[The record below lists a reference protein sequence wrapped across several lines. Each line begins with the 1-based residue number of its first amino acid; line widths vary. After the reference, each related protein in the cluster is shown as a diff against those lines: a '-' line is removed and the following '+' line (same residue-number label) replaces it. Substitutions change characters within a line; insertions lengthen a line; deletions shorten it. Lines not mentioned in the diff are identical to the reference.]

1 MEKIS
6 PQQQLGNAKLG
17 RLMLKFS
24 VPCVLSLLISA
35 LYNIVDQIFIG
46 NSELSALG
54 NAATGVV
61 FPVFIVAQAFA
72 WCLGDG
78 CAAFINI
85 FQGKGETQKLD
96 RSVGGCIT
104 VTLGCS
110 VALIALFF
118 PLKNQILN
126 LCGASQNSI
135 GYAVTYFNIVVA
147 FFPVYMLSN
156 MLNSVVRADG
166 NPAWAMAS
174 MLAGALINIALDP
187 LFIFAFKMGMAGA
200 AWATVIGQ
208 AASFIIGATY
218 LFRTRTFKLKLSSFI
233 PSFKAVVPAVK
244 LGIST
249 FITQSTI
256 VVIALLSNFMLKKYG
271 AQSVYGEDI
280 PIAIIA
286 IENKVFAI
294 VVSVAV
300 GIILGCQPIVSYNL
314 GCGNYARVKR
324 LFLYILACIGVI
336 GAVAT
341 VLFQACPSAI
351 IGLFGAPS
359 DSQNINPQLYTQ
371 FGVKTF
377 RIFLML
383 IGFTCF
389 IKFASIFFQAV
400 GKPVI
405 ATVAS
410 LIRDIVCFVPLA
422 CVLPLSMGIDGVL
435 WAAPVADAVAVIVT
449 VVLIIIC
456 FKSLNA
462 MERKEKAQ
470 SDVE

>member
-187 LFIFAFKMGMAGA
+187 LFIFAFKMGMAGRG
-200 AWATVIGQ
+200 VG
-208 AASFIIGATY
+208 
-218 LFRTRTFKLKLSSFI
+218 
-233 PSFKAVVPAVK
+233 
-244 LGIST
+244 
-249 FITQSTI
+249 
-256 VVIALLSNFMLKKYG
+256 YG
-271 AQSVYGEDI
+271 NRAG
-280 PIAIIA
+280 
-286 IENKVFAI
+286 
-294 VVSVAV
+294 
-300 GIILGCQPIVSYNL
+300 G
-314 GCGNYARVKR
+314 
-324 LFLYILACIGVI
+324 FLYNRRGVP
-336 GAVAT
+336 VPHKN
-341 VLFQACPSAI
+341 FQA
-351 IGLFGAPS
+351 
-359 DSQNINPQLYTQ
+359 
-371 FGVKTF
+371 
-377 RIFLML
+377 
-383 IGFTCF
+383 
-389 IKFASIFFQAV
+389 
-400 GKPVI
+400 
-405 ATVAS
+405 
-410 LIRDIVCFVPLA
+410 
-422 CVLPLSMGIDGVL
+422 
-435 WAAPVADAVAVIVT
+435 
-449 VVLIIIC
+449 
-456 FKSLNA
+456 
-462 MERKEKAQ
+462 
-470 SDVE
+470 

>member
-1 MEKIS
+1 
-6 PQQQLGNAKLG
+6 
-17 RLMLKFS
+17 
-24 VPCVLSLLISA
+24 
-35 LYNIVDQIFIG
+35 
-46 NSELSALG
+46 
-54 NAATGVV
+54 
-61 FPVFIVAQAFA
+61 
-72 WCLGDG
+72 
-78 CAAFINI
+78 
-85 FQGKGETQKLD
+85 
-96 RSVGGCIT
+96 
-104 VTLGCS
+104 
-110 VALIALFF
+110 
-118 PLKNQILN
+118 
-126 LCGASQNSI
+126 
-135 GYAVTYFNIVVA
+135 
-147 FFPVYMLSN
+147 
-156 MLNSVVRADG
+156 
-166 NPAWAMAS
+166 
-174 MLAGALINIALDP
+174 
-187 LFIFAFKMGMAGA
+187 
-200 AWATVIGQ
+200 
-208 AASFIIGATY
+208 
-218 LFRTRTFKLKLSSFI
+218 
-233 PSFKAVVPAVK
+233 
-244 LGIST
+244 
-249 FITQSTI
+249 
-256 VVIALLSNFMLKKYG
+256 MLKKYG

-324 LFLYILACIGVI
+324 LFLFILACIGVI

-341 VLFQACPSAI
+341 ILFQACPSAI

-449 VVLIIIC
+449 VALIIIC

>member
-187 LFIFAFKMGMAGA
+187 LFIFTFKMGMAGA

-208 AASFIIGATY
+208 AASFIIGAAY
-218 LFRTRTFKLKLSSFI
+218 LFRTRTFKLKLSRRQAWNI
-233 PSFKAVVPAVK
+233 YVYNPIDYRRNRPFKQ
-244 LGIST
+244 L
-249 FITQSTI
+249 
-256 VVIALLSNFMLKKYG
+256 Y
-271 AQSVYGEDI
+271 AQKI
-280 PIAIIA
+280 RR
-286 IENKVFAI
+286 
-294 VVSVAV
+294 AV
-300 GIILGCQPIVSYNL
+300 GLRAGYSHCHYRNRKQSFRHYRK
-314 GCGNYARVKR
+314 CGGGHNFR
-324 LFLYILACIGVI
+324 LPTY
-336 GAVAT
+336 
-341 VLFQACPSAI
+341 
-351 IGLFGAPS
+351 
-359 DSQNINPQLYTQ
+359 
-371 FGVKTF
+371 
-377 RIFLML
+377 R
-383 IGFTCF
+383 
-389 IKFASIFFQAV
+389 
-400 GKPVI
+400 
-405 ATVAS
+405 
-410 LIRDIVCFVPLA
+410 
-422 CVLPLSMGIDGVL
+422 
-435 WAAPVADAVAVIVT
+435 
-449 VVLIIIC
+449 
-456 FKSLNA
+456 
-462 MERKEKAQ
+462 
-470 SDVE
+470 